1 MRKTCP
7 ETESADRL
15 RSKHRTCEDARIDF
29 QTVASSLRGW
39 IVAGMLALPFASAA
53 DPPNVILIVTDDQRP
68 DTIAAHGNAVIRTPE
83 LDQLVRE
90 GTSFLRATCSNPICT
105 PSRAE
110 IISGSTGFRNG
121 VTDFG
126 GRFAQGAPLMA
137 EWFRVA
143 GYQTVYSGKWHN
155 DGRPGNR
162 GYTECRGLYSGGGG
176 RWAKPQHDFAGR
188 PVTGYRG
195 WIFQE
200 NDGQKYPDR
209 GVGLTADISTKI
221 ADAAIDAIRNKGD
234 GPLFLHVN
242 FTAPHDPLLIHP
254 GWEDA
259 YTAVDTLLP
268 PNYLPQ
274 HPFDHG
280 NFDGR
285 DERLFGWPRTKLEVR
300 TELAAYYAVIS
311 DVSRQVGRI
320 RTALRQQQIEKN
332 SIVVFTSDHGLA
344 VGSHGL
350 RGKQNMY
357 DHTIGVP
364 LILQGPGVPRDRR
377 VNAQCYLRDLFP
389 TLCDLAGIAGP
400 GKQIDGRSLEP
411 VLKGVKTE
419 VHPFIYGYFRK
430 SQRMIRTPR
439 YKLIDYPLADRR
451 QLFDLQDDPHE
462 RVNLI
467 SRGEHQQ
474 LAEDLMNQLNDW
486 FSKQQRQQAVIESG
500 R

>member
-7 ETESADRL
+7 ETEAADRL

-126 GRFAQGAPLMA
+126 GRIAQGAPLMA

-242 FTAPHDPLLIHP
+242 FTAPHDPLLIPP

-285 DERLFGWPRTKLEVR
+285 DERLFRWPRTKLEVR

-320 RTALRQQQIEKN
+320 RTALRQQQIEN
-332 SIVVFTSDHGLA
+332 DSIVVFTSDHGLA

-400 GKQIDGRSLEP
+400 GKQIDGKSLQP

-419 VHPFIYGYFRK
+419 VHPFICGYFRK

-439 YKLIDYPLADRR
+439 YKLIDYPLAGRR